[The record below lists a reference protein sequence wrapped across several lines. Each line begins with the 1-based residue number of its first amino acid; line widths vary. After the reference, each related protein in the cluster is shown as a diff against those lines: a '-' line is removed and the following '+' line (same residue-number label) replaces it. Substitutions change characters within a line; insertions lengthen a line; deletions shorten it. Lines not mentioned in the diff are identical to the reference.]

1 MKISRR
7 FTTKGRTVY
16 DMFTYTRRSSVLR
29 NPDGSKVF
37 EMHDVEVPAEWSQ
50 VAADILAQKYFRKT
64 GVPQLDEKGE
74 VILDE
79 KGQPVTGSE
88 HSIRQVV
95 HRLVGCWKEWGE
107 KYNYFDS
114 ADDANAFYDEVA
126 YMLMA
131 QRAKVLDMQ
140 V

>member
-50 VAADILAQKYFRKT
+50 VAADILA
-64 GVPQLDEKGE
+64 
-74 VILDE
+74 
-79 KGQPVTGSE
+79 
-88 HSIRQVV
+88 
-95 HRLVGCWKEWGE
+95 
-107 KYNYFDS
+107 
-114 ADDANAFYDEVA
+114 
-126 YMLMA
+126 
-131 QRAKVLDMQ
+131 
-140 V
+140 